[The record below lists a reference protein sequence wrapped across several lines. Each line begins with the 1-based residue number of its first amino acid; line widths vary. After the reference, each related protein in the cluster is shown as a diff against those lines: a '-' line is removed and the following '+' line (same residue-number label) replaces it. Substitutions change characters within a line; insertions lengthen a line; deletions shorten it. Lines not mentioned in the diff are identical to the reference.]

1 MLYIVRH
8 GQTHKNKQKVLQG
21 RSDLPLNDEGRVQA
35 LEVGEKLNELGIK
48 PEILYSSPLIRAVET
63 AELIGKAASNGAAS
77 DGDKSV
83 EDAGAA
89 ERTEDA
95 VSADI
100 RIDERLIEMDYGPY
114 EGMDL
119 TKPAPEVMAFFMDFA
134 GTPAPDGMEQ
144 LSSVVARSGEF
155 LEEIREEAMENDVV
169 ISTHAI
175 AMKGL
180 LEYLTPES
188 RGGYWSKYIGNCDVY
203 AAEVNEEGYGI
214 PYPFITGDVKPGV

>member
-21 RSDLPLNDEGRVQA
+21 RSDLPLNDEGRAQA
-35 LEVGEKLNELGIK
+35 LEVGAKLSELGIK

-63 AELIGKAASNGAAS
+63 AELIGKAASDGAAS

-89 ERTEDA
+89 ERIADSVT
-95 VSADI
+95 ADI

-214 PYPFITGDVKPGV
+214 PYPFITGDVNPGV